1 MHIYLV
7 RHPPPIGV
15 EGLCYGRLDV
25 AVSQQATEAAAA
37 AVSAE
42 IPGETLQGAR
52 IYCSPSS
59 RCVELARRIASPRE
73 PTPAEDLMEMNFG
86 QWQGL
91 AWDDVPREEL
101 DAWAK
106 DVWRY
111 RPGGGESAE
120 MVAARWQRWLA
131 QLPRSNGVVTND
143 RGSNDGGSNDGG
155 SNDGRSVVAVT
166 HAGVI
171 RVALAR
177 AGQLDDNAALT
188 APVPF
193 GSVHRLDFPPHRD
206 VSAETFPEGGVEH
219 MGVTNG

>member
-1 MHIYLV
+1 MHIYLI
-7 RHPPPIGV
+7 RHPPPSRID
-15 EGLCYGRLDV
+15 GLCYGRLEV
-25 AVSQQATEAAAA
+25 AVTPQALDEAAD
-37 AVSAE
+37 AVSAQ
-42 IPGETLQGAR
+42 IPGETLDDAHV
-52 IYCSPSS
+52 YCSPSS

-73 PTPAEDLMEMNFG
+73 PTPAEDLLEMNFG
-86 QWQGL
+86 RWQGL
-91 AWDDVPREEL
+91 AWDAVPREEI

-120 MVAARWQRWLA
+120 MVAARWQRWLS
-131 QLPRSNGVVTND
+131 QLR
-143 RGSNDGGSNDGG
+143 NDGG
-155 SNDGRSVVAVT
+155 SVVAVT

-177 AGQLDDNAALT
+177 AGQLDGDAALS

-206 VSAETFPEGGVEH
+206 VSAETLPEGGLCTWV
-219 MGVTNG
+219 